1 MDHPFQFVPFNNFHF
16 DILKYIQTEKI
27 NVKYSFSY
35 SMDTFITFFANLTS
49 LQKLI
54 WIIGMMTIFW
64 ILEGAYP
71 LRKFDY
77 KKWEHA
83 KANLILLT
91 TTIIINV
98 LFGLATVG
106 IFNWLEQSQFG
117 LLNLVEL
124 PIWVEMILAIMLLD
138 FLAQYVVHYL
148 LHKVKF
154 MWRFHMVHH
163 SDTHVDVT
171 SGTRHHPI
179 DFIMRETFALIAILI
194 AGLPLAYYVLYRI
207 LTILFTYFSHANIR
221 LPIWLDKS
229 ISLVFISPNTHK
241 FHHHFEM
248 PWTDTNYGNI
258 FSLWDRAFGT
268 FIYYDPYDIVYG
280 LDALDKEKSDDI
292 LYQLKIPF
300 TYRKS
305 SLDSLDISKEKK

>member
-1 MDHPFQFVPFNNFHF
+1 
-16 DILKYIQTEKI
+16 
-27 NVKYSFSY
+27 
-35 SMDTFITFFANLTS
+35 MDTFIDFFANLTS

-83 KANLILLT
+83 KANLILLI

-124 PIWVEMILAIMLLD
+124 PVWVEMLFAIMLLD

-148 LHKVKF
+148 LHKVEF

-221 LPIWLDKS
+221 LPIWLDKT

-268 FIYYDPYDIVYG
+268 FIYHDPYDIVYG
-280 LDALDKEKSDDI
+280 LDILDKEKSDDI
-292 LYQLKIPF
+292 LYQLKVPF
-300 TYRKS
+300 TYKKS
-305 SLDSLDISKEKK
+305 NLDSSDISKDK

>member
-1 MDHPFQFVPFNNFHF
+1 
-16 DILKYIQTEKI
+16 
-27 NVKYSFSY
+27 
-35 SMDTFITFFANLTS
+35 MDTFINFFAHLTS
-49 LQKLI
+49 FQKLI
-54 WIIGMMTIFW
+54 WIIGMMTVFW

-71 LRKFDY
+71 LRKLDY

-91 TTIIINV
+91 TTILINV

-124 PIWVEMILAIMLLD
+124 PVWVEMILAIMLLD

-179 DFIMRETFALIAILI
+179 DFMMRETFALVAILI

-207 LTILFTYFSHANIR
+207 MTILFTYFSHANIR

-280 LDALDKEKSDDI
+280 LDVLDKEKSDDI

-300 TYRKS
+300 TYKKS
-305 SLDSLDISKEKK
+305 SSDSFGISKEKQ